1 MRDEDRRSERR
12 VVASGVRARLQP
24 GYRLVVVD
32 LSAAG
37 ALVEG
42 TVQLRPGS
50 RIEVHLE
57 SDHRRQMIPAR
68 VTRCTVA
75 TIDPKKGITYRAGL
89 AFSDR
94 CDWVR
99 ESPPGKG

>member
-1 MRDEDRRSERR
+1 MGHEDRRRETR
-12 VVASGVRARLQP
+12 VAAPGVRARVQP
-24 GYRLVVVD
+24 GYRLLVVD
-32 LSAAG
+32 VSAAG

-42 TVQLRPGS
+42 AIQLRPGS

-57 SDHRRQMIPAR
+57 SDHRRQLIAAR

-75 TIDPKKGITYRAGL
+75 TIDSKKGITYRAGL

-99 ESPPGKG
+99 DALSRKA